1 MLKIK
6 LSTLYYGS
14 FFNWITKKVI
24 LVNVLTLR
32 MQFPTHSCLAKF
44 PSNFYRSNQFNC
56 FYEVINSM
64 RIWTKLANMIRED
77 CILCLTFADD
87 TAVMAWNSNA
97 NTAST
102 HLQENLII
110 IMKQHSKRKSEVK
123 ETKSSAMRKD
133 KWLVYSLL

>member
-1 MLKIK
+1 
-6 LSTLYYGS
+6 
-14 FFNWITKKVI
+14 
-24 LVNVLTLR
+24 
-32 MQFPTHSCLAKF
+32 
-44 PSNFYRSNQFNC
+44 
-56 FYEVINSM
+56 M

-87 TAVMAWNSNA
+87 TAVMTWNSNA

-110 IMKQHSKRKSEVK
+110 IIKQHSKRKSEVK

-133 KWLVYSLL
+133 KWLVYSLLWITINWFSKIKLNILPYSLKRDK